1 MVVEC
6 SKSIWAVETV
16 MMRVEVAV
24 KELVGVEVAMEEVLP
39 GVKEKAV
46 RNNLSEL
53 DVVKQQQNERTSPR

>member
-1 MVVEC
+1 VVVEC

-24 KELVGVEVAMEEVLP
+24 KKLVGVEVAMEEVLP

-53 DVVKQQQNERTSPR
+53 DVVKQQQHELTSPR